1 MAYPGY
7 DAKTK
12 LEIVKRIWKGAKVAP
27 LSRRFGVS
35 RDSIHRWIN
44 EAEKDALKSLSPSA
58 PGPKVD
64 PLLRLKEENE
74 QLSSLVQILQDK
86 LEALSQLSQI
96 TVSSKAPSLLE
107 ERPSKCPECGASRI
121 WKNGAHQVTG
131 ERTSHSLKVSEK
143 GTVQRFHCS
152 HCGVKL
158 YLVKKIKV
166 CQRSCTN
173 SKGLEKSCYSIPKE

>member
-12 LEIVKRIWKGAKVAP
+12 LEIVKRIWKGAKVAS

-44 EAEKDALKSLSPSA
+44 EAEKEALKSLAPST

-64 PLLRLKEENE
+64 PVVRLKEENE
-74 QLSSLVQILQDK
+74 HLNSLVRELQGK
-86 LEALSQLSQI
+86 LEALSQIPQI
-96 TVSSKAPSLLE
+96 TVSTKAPSLLE

-121 WKNGAHQVTG
+121 WKNGTYQVTG
-131 ERTSHSLKVSEK
+131 ERTSRSLKVKEK
-143 GTVQRFHCS
+143 GTVQRFRCS

-158 YLVKKIKV
+158 YLVKKK
-166 CQRSCTN
+166 
-173 SKGLEKSCYSIPKE
+173 SKMKK